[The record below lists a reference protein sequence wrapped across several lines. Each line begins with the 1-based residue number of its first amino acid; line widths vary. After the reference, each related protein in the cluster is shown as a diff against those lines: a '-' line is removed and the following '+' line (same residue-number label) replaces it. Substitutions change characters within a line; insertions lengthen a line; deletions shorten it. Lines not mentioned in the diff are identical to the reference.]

1 MLTSLPVVPGRGIQS
16 GYSGYR
22 RLHLVYYTHLEVLTD
37 ISTSS
42 LRDYYKGRCW
52 MINNQISSYGEKIT
66 QIQAIFILNN
76 WDYDKLFM
84 YKKVHFVAG
93 LPLSGC
99 VVLD

>member
-1 MLTSLPVVPGRGIQS
+1 
-16 GYSGYR
+16 
-22 RLHLVYYTHLEVLTD
+22 
-37 ISTSS
+37 
-42 LRDYYKGRCW
+42 

-99 VVLD
+99 VVLDWEVEICEMPALSTACAAIDFNELIASFTEFT